1 MNLSSAGAFTAAS
14 AAASRAADAGNPT
27 HAATTLVGGQ
37 VQFENDRY
45 RITMNDD
52 NQVRIANKAT
62 GEDYRIWGDPHVE
75 VDGRHAFDFWGTTTF
90 ALDDGTKVTI
100 ETTPWQ
106 GSAEATVSS
115 KVTITNAD
123 YAVQVSGIDG
133 NTRGDLQ
140 FEEAAGWG
148 RLADAAVDD
157 GNELH
162 ENRFGSGFLALDAA
176 GQVRRV
182 DQQYINETDLKKG
195 GALQALFADAFRQM
209 GGLMSIL
216 FLGALAGGVPGQGE
230 ARSRNGFVLTPRSET
245 TGWFRA
251 HAD

>member
-1 MNLSSAGAFTAAS
+1 MNLSSAGAQAAAS
-14 AAASRAADAGNPT
+14 AAYRAADAGNPT
-27 HAATTLVGGQ
+27 HAATTMVGGK

-45 RITMNDD
+45 RITMDD
-52 NQVRIANKAT
+52 NNQVHIANKAT

-75 VDGRHAFDFWGTTTF
+75 IDGRHAFDFWGTTTF

-115 KVTITNAD
+115 KVTITNDD
-123 YAVQVSGIDG
+123 YAVHVSGIDS
-133 NTRGDLQ
+133 NTRGDLK
-140 FEEAAGWG
+140 FEEATGWG
-148 RLADAAVDD
+148 RLADLAVDD
-157 GNELH
+157 GNVLH
-162 ENRFGSGFLALDAA
+162 ENRFGSGFLALDGS

-182 DQQYINETDLKKG
+182 DQQYIHETDLKKG
-195 GALQALFADAFRQM
+195 GALQAQYAEAFRQM

-216 FLGALAGGVPGQGE
+216 FLGALAGGMEGQAE
-230 ARSRNGFVLTPRSET
+230 ARSRQGFVLTHRPET

>member
-1 MNLSSAGAFTAAS
+1 MNLSAAGAFSAAQAAS
-14 AAASRAADAGNPT
+14 LAADAGNPT
-27 HAATTLVGGQ
+27 HAATTMVGGK

-45 RITMNDD
+45 RITMDD
-52 NQVRIANKAT
+52 NNQVRIANKAT

-75 VDGRHAFDFWGTTTF
+75 IDGKHAFDFWGTTTF

-106 GSAEATVSS
+106 GDANATVSS
-115 KVTITNAD
+115 KVTITNED
-123 YAVQVSGIDG
+123 YAVHVSGIDS
-133 NTRGDLQ
+133 NTRGDLK

-148 RLADAAVDD
+148 RLADLAVDD
-157 GNELH
+157 GNVLH

-195 GALQALFADAFRQM
+195 GALQAHFADAFRQM

-216 FLGALAGGVPGQGE
+216 FLGALAGGGESRGE
-230 ARSRNGFVLTPRSET
+230 ARSREAFMLTPRSDT